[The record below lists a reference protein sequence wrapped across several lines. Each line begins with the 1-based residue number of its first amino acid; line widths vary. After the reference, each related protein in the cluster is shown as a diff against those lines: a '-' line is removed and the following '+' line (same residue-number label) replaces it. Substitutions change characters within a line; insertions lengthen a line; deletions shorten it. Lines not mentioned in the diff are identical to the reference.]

1 MLRSLIA
8 SADAVLFATPEYN
21 ASLPGQLKNALDW
34 VSRPA
39 TTSPLRGK
47 LTNADVASRR
57 LPAVAQLGNADQPL
71 TAKPGYQQWCSQQ
84 GMELACRRS
93 PTAASPD

>member
-1 MLRSLIA
+1 M
-8 SADAVLFATPEYN
+8 LFATPEYN

-84 GMELACRRS
+84 GRELVLPPLSNGSKPRLIAPQS
-93 PTAASPD
+93 YAQPA